1 MTEPVA
7 NVAEA
12 EDRFLEGEPPGYVRV
27 ESVRDIAEEIRLIRL
42 VAQDREELPCWEPGA
57 HIDLVLASGRV
68 RSYSLCSDPDDRSH
82 YEIAVLREPKSS
94 GGSMEIFASDL
105 VGHVLGYI
113 APRNHFELVDA
124 PAYLLLGGG
133 IGVAPLMPMM
143 RELDRRGAAWR
154 VLYAGRRPS
163 SMAFLDDVAAYGEAH
178 ATILFEDEVGRPD
191 IAALFSSLVEGTVV
205 YCCGPRGMIA
215 AAEAASW
222 RIGTRNLHLER
233 FHPTI
238 VPASVLSFGGAFDVR
253 LARSEL
259 TVHVPSD
266 KSVLAA
272 VRELLPGVPSS
283 CGSGSCGVCETRVL
297 AGGIEHRDR
306 VLSAA
311 ECERGD
317 SMMICVSRATDGL
330 LVLDL

>member
-1 MTEPVA
+1 MTESLA
-7 NVAEA
+7 NEKEA

-42 VAQDREELPCWEPGA
+42 LAEDGEELPTWAPGA
-57 HIDLVLASGRV
+57 HIDLVLPSGRV
-68 RSYSLCSDPDDRSH
+68 RSYSLSSDPDDRSH
-82 YEIAVLREPKSS
+82 YEVAVLKESASS
-94 GGSMEIFASDL
+94 GGSAEIFSSDL
-105 VGHVLGYI
+105 VGLQLGYI
-113 APRNHFELVDA
+113 GPRNHFELIDA

-133 IGVAPLMPMM
+133 IGVAPLLSMM
-143 RELDRRGAAWR
+143 RELEHRGASWS
-154 VLYAGRRPS
+154 VVYAGRKPS
-163 SMAFLDDVAAYGEAH
+163 SMAFLDEVAAFGEEH

-191 IAALFSSLVEGTVV
+191 IAGLFSSLAPDTVV

-233 FHPTI
+233 FHPMI
-238 VPASVLSFGGAFDVR
+238 VPVSVLSFGRAFDVR

-259 TVHVPSD
+259 TVHIPSD

-272 VRELLPGVPSS
+272 VREVLPGVPSS

-297 AGGIEHRDR
+297 AGRIEHRDR

-317 SMMICVSRATDGL
+317 SMMICVSRATDDL